1 MHDRYYVITG
11 PPLSPPG
18 ASAESLG
25 ELAAALNQLDRPA
38 DRALAELPPDMVELA
53 FNSLPVPG
61 RQLLLRRLGIRMAA
75 PRRAGPA
82 LCDDILAR
90 LRRATRKDGCVC
102 GLRVLTD
109 TVLNQVLA
117 AVFEGGDAS
126 ADLVGRWDGTLL
138 RATVF
143 AWCNASV
150 ADAFLLVWAA
160 EHGWWFDADADTG
173 HAPQLNAVH
182 AAAMAVVEAH
192 AGFMLEE
199 GTRAESGR
207 AVADDGATLRPTAGN
222 AADGQTP
229 ERTQK
234 AAAVGPDDP
243 AEVCRTLALAVE
255 RARRSVSSVCE
266 ALDDGRPPE
275 DEHVGDLA
283 ELPAAFRHA
292 RSELDEVGVEP
303 GPLRLDDMRRAA
315 ESFTAQRVMDS
326 ALRET
331 LRELLSIGCRPGSPA
346 VVHAETVRT
355 CARELLD
362 VPVWDGKQR
371 EEGSALVAIAEL
383 IRLGQ
388 RTDADPH
395 TILSLQMQVVRALPS
410 CAAASAMA
418 PDLTLGERTGP
429 VEGSESELTSD
440 EVQEFAEPSGQGL
453 RGSDEEAAAP
463 LAPADGINPAGT
475 EAETEQPPD
484 GTGPPPS
491 ADSLPTAVPPG
502 ADPVDG
508 DTAQRSFAEAGEEDL
523 LRSAATG
530 TQPTDVAG
538 GQSAVEPPVP
548 SLGATTAPTDTSGH
562 GTARFV
568 APSPAVASRTGGSA
582 KPGGAA
588 QIEGALARLIRER
601 RFGLA
606 HHMAKAAGHPE
617 PQATA
622 LRLAGAAALLTS
634 ATGPCARL
642 VGDLLRKQS
651 DPADHDPEGTDL
663 LLVPALLRVALIT
676 GDHMAGAQLKT
687 LAPRLPHM
695 LGEVTTQVADRT
707 LSGALM
713 LASPL
718 AVIADASGTE
728 GRLRNIHKQCRTFI
742 DSPPRLR
749 FARATEIGK
758 RWLRPDDGLLGSM
771 LTRVINDDR
780 DMLPSVREEAE
791 RLAKLPEINSEIDRI
806 DRKYR
811 SSSRKALQGAG
822 RQDLVRMVEDTV
834 ALAKEWCIA
843 VEDARKGGRSDTNRV
858 AKEVSSLRR
867 SLLARKEPVL
877 ADLERLTRRPEVTAA
892 AAAHAAY
899 DSLSELFSLL
909 EGKAEQGRNV
919 NREDPDVALDAEL
932 LKVCDAVADHPSV
945 EQLLTAVW
953 RPWDEA
959 LRERLDH
966 DAFHAASTIVKLAE
980 RGDLPASDGV
990 SFGPQK
996 LTDIDVLKARR
1007 RQELD
1012 ASRKALLAELRQAQA
1027 DGAVTDDQD
1036 LSMQEL
1042 LEGARTGLEGTTQ
1055 SDLSEVRAT
1064 LRSVRTSLPAYREE
1078 AAGRIRARLDALDV
1092 AQAERDQVLRHLD
1105 TGKLPTAADLVYFM
1119 EIGEPMPEI
1128 DTGETHLGKFFPEVP
1143 EKLPRGIDGELI
1155 RLVRSGGSHPAVP
1168 VLDYRHLSGD
1178 EAELAATAL
1187 DNWREVG
1194 ALEPKDR
1201 PNIPN
1206 AKLLPALRLLGYD
1219 AKGPRRLEELSHQR
1233 REHRFLEATDVQI
1246 YGRATV
1252 PDFGSKIREQGGRLR
1267 LLLVWGRPPAEVVMS
1282 LASRDPS
1289 GSGLLVLY
1297 FGTLSTKDRVELA
1310 VGSDGQRPLL
1320 VVDDAALAYLAAR
1333 GSRQVSSA
1341 TQTLLP
1347 FSGINPYILEKRGR
1361 IGGEMF
1367 YGRDAERKSILDP
1380 QGTQVIFGG
1389 RGLGKS
1395 ALLSDAGDRFTEQYP
1410 GFRQTVYVNLDQ
1422 VNIGK
1427 GSALGPET
1435 LWSILE
1441 RELAAVDVLPRA
1453 KGRKPLPGDRW
1464 EYVRRELRRWLDQ
1477 DSMRRLLILLDECDL
1492 FFEADAPR
1500 FEQTKKLKGL
1510 GSETKDRVKVVFA
1523 GLHSVQRF
1531 SKLASNGP
1539 FGHLAQTPTV
1549 IGPLAPQ
1556 FAADL
1561 LVHPLRAL
1569 GFEFAD
1575 VDVTNRILNYCSY
1588 QPFLLQ
1594 MFGHRLVE
1602 VMQRK
1607 RQRRPGEGPPY
1618 TIEEVDVEAVESD
1631 TDLRAGISAAFKDT
1645 LSLDHRYDVIANVL
1659 AYHARHYGLEG
1670 RLSDA
1675 ALRED
1680 CETYWPEGFE
1690 NLDTEGF
1697 RAYLSEMVGLGVL
1710 APNHDGQGWHLRGP
1724 NALRMIGTSHEV
1736 EARLERAHRDY
1747 KLGNRIVLEGRPEL
1761 PDKRPAP
1768 LTITQLDDLLGD
1780 RANRTR
1786 VVLGTKA
1793 TGVTEVGNTL
1803 RTVTGRI
1810 SGWELPAVGRPS
1822 VFKQELTGGRPGER
1836 RVVISDFTQYAENVR
1851 KETWREAVDVAQT
1864 ALPVT
1869 PGVTRSVVIVTD
1881 TRQLDLW
1888 RSLLLE
1894 TEESSAL
1901 PVVLRR
1907 YDHRSLQDW
1916 AQRTELFYTNGR
1928 LDRLYELTGGWPYL
1942 VERAYKLHR
1951 ELDGAEEALQK
1962 MAELTTDRSAAREF
1976 VQATGISANSKLLT
1990 GYWAVAEEFGD
2001 GAADADDII
2010 MVIALELGDE
2020 EDADWVYACLDALQV
2035 FEREGALLK
2044 LEPLL
2049 HRCMSLCK

>member
-25 ELAAALNQLDRPA
+25 ELAASLNQLDRPA
-38 DRALAELPPDMVELA
+38 EKALAELSADVVELA
-53 FNSLPVPG
+53 FSSLPAP
-61 RQLLLRRLGIRMAA
+61 RRRLLLRRLGIRMAA
-75 PRRAGPA
+75 PRKAGPA

-90 LRRATRKDGCVC
+90 LRRAARKNGCVC
-102 GLRVLTD
+102 SLRMLTA
-109 TVLNQVLA
+109 TVLSHVSA
-117 AVFEGGDAS
+117 AVFESGDEATD
-126 ADLVGRWDGTLL
+126 AVARWDRALL

-143 AWCNASV
+143 AWCNSSV

-160 EHGWWFDADADTG
+160 EHAWFGTDEDTG
-173 HAPQLNAVH
+173 HAQQLDAVR
-182 AAAMAVVEAH
+182 AAAAAVVEAH
-192 AGFMLEE
+192 ADFMPDG
-199 GTRAESGR
+199 GTRSGSGR
-207 AVADDGATLRPTAGN
+207 VAADDDAAHRSSAGDDAVEPTSEGARN
-222 AADGQTP
+222 A
-229 ERTQK
+229 EV
-234 AAAVGPDDP
+234 VGPEGP
-243 AEVCRTLALAVE
+243 EEVCRTLAFAVE
-255 RARRSVSSVCE
+255 QARRSMASVQE
-266 ALDDGRPPE
+266 AVDDGRPPVE
-275 DEHVGDLA
+275 EHVEHLA
-283 ELPAAFRHA
+283 DLPAAFRHA
-292 RSELDEVGVEP
+292 RTALDKAGIEP
-303 GPLRLDDMRRAA
+303 GPMRLDDMRRAT
-315 ESFTAQRVMDS
+315 ESFTAQRRQDS
-326 ALRET
+326 AVREA
-331 LRELLSIGCRPGSPA
+331 LQELLSIGCRPGSPA
-346 VVHAETVRT
+346 AAPAEAVRT
-355 CARELLD
+355 SAQELLD
-362 VPVWDGKQR
+362 ISGWDEGQR
-371 EEGSALVAIAEL
+371 EKGSALFAMAEL
-383 IRLGQ
+383 VRLGQ

-395 TILSLQMQVVRALPS
+395 TIVALQAQVVRALPS
-410 CAAASAMA
+410 CAAASVMA
-418 PDLTLGERTGP
+418 HDLTLGEQTGTAADSDT
-429 VEGSESELTSD
+429 GSPSAAA
-440 EVQEFAEPSGQGL
+440 QEAAAPSGQGL
-453 RGSDEEAAAP
+453 PDSDENVANPPVPEVI
-463 LAPADGINPAGT
+463 DPAGA
-475 EAETEQPPD
+475 EAEAEQPPD
-484 GTGPPPS
+484 GTE
-491 ADSLPTAVPPG
+491 TT
-502 ADPVDG
+502 PVTDG
-508 DTAQRSFAEAGEEDL
+508 EST
-523 LRSAATG
+523 
-530 TQPTDVAG
+530 
-538 GQSAVEPPVP
+538 VP
-548 SLGATTAPTDTSGH
+548 SPGATT
-562 GTARFV
+562 GTADTTGQGNAPLV
-568 APSPAVASRTGGSA
+568 APGPAAVSSA
-582 KPGGAA
+582 TREAA
-588 QIEGALARLIRER
+588 DSEGPTKIEQALARLIRER

-606 HHMAKAAGHPE
+606 HHVAKAAGHPE
-617 PQATA
+617 PQAAA

-634 ATGPCARL
+634 ATSPSVRL
-642 VGDLLRKQS
+642 VEDLLRNQS
-651 DPADHDPEGTDL
+651 GSADHDPEGTDL

-687 LAPRLPHM
+687 LAPRLPHV
-695 LGEVTTQVADRT
+695 LGEVTTQVADRA

-713 LASPL
+713 VASPL

-728 GRLRNIHKQCRTFI
+728 ARLRQIHEQCRAYI

-771 LTRVINDDR
+771 LSRVINDDR

-791 RLAKLPEINSEIDRI
+791 RLTKLPEVNTEIDRM

-822 RQDLVRMVEDTV
+822 RQDLVRLVEDTV

-843 VEDARKGGRSDTNRV
+843 VEDARKSGRSDTDRV
-858 AKEVSSLRR
+858 TKEVSSLRR
-867 SLLARKEPVL
+867 SLLAHKDAVL
-877 ADLERLTRRPEVTAA
+877 GDLERLTRRPEVMAT

-909 EGKAEQGRNV
+909 EGKAGQARTVRRG
-919 NREDPDVALDAEL
+919 DPADVLDAEL
-932 LKVCDAVADHPSV
+932 LKVCNTVAERPSV
-945 EQLLTAVW
+945 DRLLAAVG
-953 RPWDEA
+953 RPWVEA

-966 DAFHAASTIVKLAE
+966 DAFHAACLIVELAD
-980 RGDLPASDGV
+980 RGDLPAWDGV

-996 LTDIDVLKARR
+996 LTEIEALKTSR

-1012 ASRKALLAELRQAQA
+1012 ANRKELLAELRQAQA

-1036 LSMQEL
+1036 LRMQEL
-1042 LEGARTGLEGTTQ
+1042 LEGARTGLEDMERV
-1055 SDLSEVRAT
+1055 DLSEVRAT
-1064 LRSVRTSLPAYREE
+1064 LQGVRTSLPAYREE
-1078 AAGRIRARLDALDV
+1078 AAGRIRARLDVLNDV
-1092 AQAERDQVLRHLD
+1092 TQAERDQVLRHLD

-1119 EIGEPMPEI
+1119 EIGESMPEI
-1128 DTGETHLGKFFPEVP
+1128 DNGETHLGKFFPEVP

-1155 RLVRSGGSHPAVP
+1155 SLVRSGGRHPDAP
-1168 VLDYRHLSGD
+1168 VLDFQHLSGD

-1201 PNIPN
+1201 PNFTN
-1206 AKLLPALRLLGYD
+1206 AKLLPALKLLGYD
-1219 AKGPRRLEELSHQR
+1219 TTKGLRRLDELSHQR

-1246 YGRATV
+1246 NGRAAV

-1297 FGTLSTKDRVELA
+1297 FGTLSTKNRVELA
-1310 VGSDGQRPLL
+1310 VGSDRQRPLL

-1333 GSRQVSSA
+1333 GNRQVSYA

-1347 FSGINPYILEKRGR
+1347 FSGVNPYILEKRGR

-1435 LWSILE
+1435 LWNVLE
-1441 RELAAVDVLPRA
+1441 RELVAVDVLPRA
-1453 KGRKPLPGDRW
+1453 RGRKAPSGGRW
-1464 EYVRRELRRWLDQ
+1464 EYVRRELRRWLDE
-1477 DSMRRLLILLDECDL
+1477 DPMRRLLILLDECDL

-1561 LVHPLRAL
+1561 LVHPMRAL
-1569 GFEFAD
+1569 GFEFVD
-1575 VDVTNRILNYCSY
+1575 VDVTNRVLGYCSY

-1594 MFGHRLVE
+1594 MFGHRLVQ

-1607 RQRRPGEGPPY
+1607 RQRRPAEGPPY
-1618 TIEEVDVEAVESD
+1618 TIEEADVEAVESD
-1631 TDLRAGISAAFKDT
+1631 TDLRGGISAAFKDT

-1659 AYHARHYGLEG
+1659 AHHARHYGLEG

-1675 ALRED
+1675 ELRDE
-1680 CETYWPEGFE
+1680 CQFYWSEGFE

-1736 EARLERAHRDY
+1736 EARLERAHQDY
-1747 KLGNRIVLEGRPEL
+1747 QLGESIVLEGRPEL

-1786 VVLGTKA
+1786 VVLGTPA

-1803 RTVTGRI
+1803 RTVTSRI
-1810 SGWELPAVGRPS
+1810 SGWKLPPVGRPS

-1836 RVVISDFTQYAENVR
+1836 RVVISDFTPYAENV
-1851 KETWREAVDVAQT
+1851 KQETWREAVTLADS
-1864 ALPVT
+1864 ALPFA

-1894 TEESSAL
+1894 TEETSAL

-1907 YDHRSLQDW
+1907 YDRRSLQDW
-1916 AQRTELFYTNGR
+1916 AQRTELFTTNGR

-1942 VERAYKLHR
+1942 VERAYNLHR
-1951 ELDGAEEALQK
+1951 ELDGAEDALQK
-1962 MAELTTDRSAAREF
+1962 MAELTADRSAARDF
-1976 VQATGISANSKLLT
+1976 AQATGVFADPKLLT
-1990 GYWAVAEEFGD
+1990 GYRAVGKEFGE
-2001 GAADADDII
+2001 GSADADDII
-2010 MVIALELGDE
+2010 MAIALELGDE

-2035 FEREGALLK
+2035 FEREGASLK

-2049 HRCMSLCK
+2049 HRCMSLCT